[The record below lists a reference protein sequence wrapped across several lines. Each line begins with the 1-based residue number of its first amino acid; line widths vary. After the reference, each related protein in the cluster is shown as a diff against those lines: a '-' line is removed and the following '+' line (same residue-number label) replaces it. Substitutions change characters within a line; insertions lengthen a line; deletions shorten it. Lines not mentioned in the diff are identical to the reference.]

1 MLVIEG
7 NICPTFLLR
16 DRVAGNGGQV
26 NWEYAKCKSIIIEFV
41 ISLSYYL
48 FVNNKGV
55 TASEVSVML
64 F

>member
-1 MLVIEG
+1 VIEA

-26 NWEYAKCKSIIIEFV
+26 NGEHAKGKYVIIQFV
-41 ISLSYYL
+41 TALSFCF
-48 FVNNKGV
+48 FVNNEGV

>member
-1 MLVIEG
+1 VIEA

-26 NWEYAKCKSIIIEFV
+26 NGEHAKGKSIIIQFV
-41 ISLSYYL
+41 TALSFCL
-48 FVNNKGV
+48 FVNNEGA